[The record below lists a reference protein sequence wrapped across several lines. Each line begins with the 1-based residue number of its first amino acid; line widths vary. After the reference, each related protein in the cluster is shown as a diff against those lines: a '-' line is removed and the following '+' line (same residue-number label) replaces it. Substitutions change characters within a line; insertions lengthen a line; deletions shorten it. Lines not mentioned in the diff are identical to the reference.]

1 MMLFGKV
8 GIDFGSKQV
17 YTTKHCAE
25 PFRNVGL

>member
-25 PFRNVGL
+25 PFRKVDP